1 MSEFVFE
8 PSVYVVGRQEV
19 LYDELQEF
27 LEDED
32 ASDWG
37 TDTDIPAQVLPEVAG
52 RICYDSYS
60 RPRPGGNKAY
70 LGHILESGH
79 GSVLEHAVWSIVL
92 TGISRSLAQELLRQR
107 TGLSP
112 SMASMRYIDESRCRF
127 VVPPYLH
134 DEVREALKVEH
145 DRAEGVEYTAAQDAG
160 FQWIHSVR
168 FEQSQYVDLVEYLLA
183 KTERLYPDLAKTEA
197 RKKARQSARSVLPH
211 ATETKIFLT
220 GNARAW
226 RHFIDLRANRHADD
240 EIRILAGLIYDRLLE
255 EAPHIFGDYS
265 VETLL
270 DGTRELRGK

>member
-32 ASDWG
+32 ASDWE

-52 RICYDSYS
+52 RLCYMSYQK
-60 RPRPGGNKAY
+60 PRPGGNKAY
-70 LGHILESGH
+70 LEHILEVGH
-79 GSVLEHAVWSIVL
+79 GSVLEHSVWSIIV
-92 TGISRSLAQELLRQR
+92 TGISRSLSHELVRHR
-107 TGLSP
+107 VGISP
-112 SMASMRYIDESRCRF
+112 SQASMRYIDESRCRF

-226 RHFIDLRANRHADD
+226 RHFIDLRANRYADD